1 MTNFMKPVYDDI
13 AERFGLGS
21 STFGKTMDEHN
32 KGRSEAEALEQV
44 RGLAMGLRADHAQ
57 RLDRERRARID
68 AGEPAEYWINVWF
81 DLRSGEIET
90 QSYTEISDVYEQILD
105 GLTACMYLRTVHVS
119 KSIKRFASPGCSA
132 FNLEDDARRWQVERM
147 GS

>member
-1 MTNFMKPVYDDI
+1 MRGEIQLVSG
-13 AERFGLGS
+13 ERR
-21 STFGKTMDEHN
+21 D

-81 DLRSGEIET
+81 DLHSGEIEAT
-90 QSYTEISDVYEQILD
+90 SYTNISDVYEQILA
-105 GLTACMYLRTVHVS
+105 GLTGCMYLRTVHMS
-119 KSIKRFASPGCSA
+119 KSIKRFASPDTSA
-132 FNLEDDARRWQVERM
+132 FNLEDDARCWQVERM